1 VCTVRPYDDG
11 REEKGARKSRVLSSA
26 RRSDDSVAIASVVF
40 RSRNFFPKKLL
51 IPSEEE
57 EEEEENIFLFQF
69 QICRQEINGEEERRP
84 TTKCVFE
91 FPPTFDTTSAS
102 SSLLSGKNSLKNIF

>member
-40 RSRNFFPKKLL
+40 RSLNFFPKNFL

-57 EEEEENIFLFQF
+57 EETIFLFQF